1 MSARVL
7 ERDRRVDGVAWAPV
21 VAAGALLLL
30 RGDLVLRGRAS
41 PGTLLALYAG
51 LAVVSLVPVARA
63 LSVRVVPWMLVVATG
78 LVAVVVA
85 RAASGAAL
93 PWPVTAWALPLAT
106 AAAVAEEAFFR
117 RLLYD
122 RLARIGAGAA
132 VVVSA
137 VAFAAVHIP
146 LYGVAAFWVDL
157 GAGLL
162 FGWQRWASGTWT
174 APAATHVAANL
185 LAVLQ

>member
-1 MSARVL
+1 VSAGVL
-7 ERDRRVDGVAWAPV
+7 GGERRPERYAWAPV
-21 VAAGALLLL
+21 AVAGALLLL

-41 PGTLLALYAG
+41 PGSLLALYAG
-51 LAVVSLVPVARA
+51 LAVVSLVPSTRAR
-63 LSVRVVPWMLVVATG
+63 SVRVVPWMLVVATG
-78 LVAVVVA
+78 LLAVVVA
-85 RAASGAAL
+85 RAASGVAM
-93 PWPVTAWALPLAT
+93 PWPVTPWVLPLAT
-106 AAAVAEEAFFR
+106 TAAVAEETFFR

-122 RLARIGAGAA
+122 RLLRIGAGTA
-132 VVVSA
+132 VAVSA
-137 VAFAAVHIP
+137 VAFAAVHVP

-174 APAATHVAANL
+174 APAAAHAAANF

>member
-1 MSARVL
+1 VSARVL
-7 ERDRRVDGVAWAPV
+7 QRARGLEGVAWVPV
-21 VAAGALLLL
+21 AVAGALLLL
-30 RGDLVLRGRAS
+30 RSDLVLRGRAS

-51 LAVVSLVPVARA
+51 LAVVSLVPVARTRSA
-63 LSVRVVPWMLVVATG
+63 RVVPWMVAVATG
-78 LVAVVVA
+78 LGAVVVA
-85 RAASGAAL
+85 RAASGISM
-93 PWPVTAWALPLAT
+93 PWPVTTWALPLAT

-122 RLARIGAGAA
+122 RLERFGAGVAIA
-132 VVVSA
+132 VSA
-137 VAFAAVHIP
+137 VAFAAVHVP